1 MQKRGRL
8 VGQRLLRFVDLGAGQ
23 AFEPADFVERHERE
37 QPQEP
42 ADVGVVDIA
51 PELPVLVRREHGFV
65 EPDCAC
71 GGLAHFRAG
80 RHGDE
85 RRGQSI
91 ERLESHPP
99 AEIDAG
105 DDVAPLVGPAH
116 LQRHPI
122 ALVELGEIVS
132 LQAHVVE
139 LEEGKLL
146 LALKPQLDRIHGQ
159 HAIDREMPPDVAQ
172 ELDVVELGEPVGVV
186 GHDRVGLA
194 VAEADEMRER
204 LADARLVGLDLG
216 DCHELAAFVLA
227 RRVADHGRA
236 AAHQRH
242 RLPARLLQPV
252 QHHDADQVADMQ
264 RRGGAIEADIGDE
277 RSRAGLFVEAGE
289 IGALMD
295 EPPLL
300 HHAQEVGSRLEH
312 VGQAWSLGAIEQ
324 TSRRAAPEKQLGA
337 KSSTAVRRLLRR
349 PSHDNRAKTAY
360 CESISLNRVCRLMAT
375 QIEVLRAGLQMLPQV
390 AAHSAADTPD
400 LRSIFTPRSHEG
412 ALDPAREI
420 VVADRGVGKSFWSS
434 VLKDSA
440 ARSAIAPVYP
450 RLRLSDLSVSLGVIA
465 HVPLSVVTLG
475 WGAGYLRG

>member
-1 MQKRGRL
+1 MIASVLPSPKRMKCANA
-8 VGQRLLRFVDLGAGQ
+8 LRM
-23 AFEPADFVERHERE
+23 PA
-37 QPQEP
+37 
-42 ADVGVVDIA
+42 
-51 PELPVLVRREHGFV
+51 
-65 EPDCAC
+65 
-71 GGLAHFRAG
+71 
-80 RHGDE
+80 
-85 RRGQSI
+85 
-91 ERLESHPP
+91 
-99 AEIDAG
+99 
-105 DDVAPLVGPAH
+105 
-116 LQRHPI
+116 
-122 ALVELGEIVS
+122 
-132 LQAHVVE
+132 
-139 LEEGKLL
+139 L
-146 LALKPQLDRIHGQ
+146 LASISATVMSLRLSSLPDGSPTMVVPPPISATGFPPVSCSQCSIM
-159 HAIDREMPPDVAQ
+159 MPT
-172 ELDVVELGEPVGVV
+172 
-186 GHDRVGLA
+186 
-194 VAEADEMRER
+194 
-204 LADARLVGLDLG
+204 
-216 DCHELAAFVLA
+216 
-227 RRVADHGRA
+227 
-236 AAHQRH
+236 
-242 RLPARLLQPV
+242 RLPTCSDGR
-252 QHHDADQVADMQ
+252 
-264 RRGGAIEADIGDE
+264 GAIEADIGDE

-312 VGQAWSLGAIEQ
+312 LGQVWSLGAIEQ